1 MINLYPRINKVEEEI
16 MVIIAD
22 FQDIINKDPLEWI
35 IIMIICIRIRVV
47 AMVITCPIISI
58 MRIIMVVVIII
69 TLIHNL
75 AKMKEA
81 KTHITEIII
90 KIVNLINFPFLLTHN
105 NTIIKINQLLS
116 LISNHSHHQTQIM
129 ILHLCL
135 ILNLNLILAILIIR

>member
-116 LISNHSHHQTQIM
+116 LISNHSLHQTQIM